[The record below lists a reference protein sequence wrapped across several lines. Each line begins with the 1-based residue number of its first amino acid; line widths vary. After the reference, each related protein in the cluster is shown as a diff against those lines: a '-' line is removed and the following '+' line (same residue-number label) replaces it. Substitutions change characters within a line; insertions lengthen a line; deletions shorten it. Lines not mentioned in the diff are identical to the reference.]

1 MFLQLGRFA
10 YRHRW
15 RIIVAWLVFFVASI
29 PILPRVTGVLAVGG
43 FSSRGTETDRA
54 QHILETQIPGYS
66 PSDLVVIFH
75 NPTLNAN
82 SPQFVTQAQTALN
95 DVLKLPHVTGE
106 TTYLQNPRQISND
119 GHTAFVLVHL
129 DLPSEQAQRLVANV
143 RDTIHPTSLEVRV
156 AGGPAFY
163 ADIETVTEH
172 DLRRAEMIA
181 IPFALLALVLVFGS
195 LVTAGI
201 PIVVGG
207 ISVACVLGAI
217 FLTAHVVDLSIF
229 VLNLATLLGLGLAID
244 YSLFMTSRF
253 REELAVRDEPDAI
266 AITVASAGK
275 AVFFSGLTVLI
286 GLSGLAVFNIMFL
299 RSVGVAGA
307 LVVLFAVLGALTLL
321 PAVLSVIGTRVD
333 RLSIYRRGSDSGT
346 FWHGLADRVMAHP
359 WVVMIPVVSLL
370 LLLGTP
376 FSRVNLSSPDAT
388 ILPLS
393 TGSRQGF
400 ELLRTQFGDGA
411 ISPIVVAVQS
421 NDPIN
426 TPEHVASL
434 YDLTRKIAADPRVWQ
449 IDSIVT
455 LDPRIA
461 LQQYQLMYSNPT
473 NLSDPFV
480 SAAYNHLAGTNATVI
495 YVYTQPLPSSSE
507 AKSLLAALRNT
518 NPGPGL
524 TMQVGGGTGEIVDV
538 VHSMYSAFPL
548 AVLIVVL
555 ATYLTLFLQF
565 RSLILPIKAVLMN
578 ALSIVA
584 SYGALVWI
592 FQEGHLSGLLN
603 FTPLGFVEASLP
615 VVMFSLLFG
624 LSMDYEVFLLSR
636 MREVWDETGDNR
648 LAVSTGLARSGRII
662 TGAALILVVVAA
674 SFATA
679 DVVLIKA
686 LGLGIAIAVTLDA
699 TIVRALL
706 VPATMR
712 LLGHLN
718 WWAPS
723 WINRASHRDRGPR

>member
-1 MFLQLGRFA
+1 MFFRLGRFA
-10 YRHRW
+10 YHHRW
-15 RIIVAWLVFFVASI
+15 QVIVAWLIVFLASV

-43 FSSRGTETDRA
+43 FSSSGTQTDRA
-54 QHILETQIPGYS
+54 QHVLETEIPGYS

-75 NPTLNAN
+75 DPTLNAN
-82 SPQFVTQAQTALN
+82 SQQFITQSQQALKT
-95 DVLKLPHVTGE
+95 VLTLPHVTGE
-106 TTYLQNPRQISND
+106 TTYLQNPRQISSD
-119 GHTAFVLVHL
+119 GHTAYNLVHL
-129 DLPSEQAQRLVANV
+129 DLPSEQAQRLVANF
-143 RDTIHPTSLEVRV
+143 RQSLHPTSLEVRV

-172 DLRRAEMIA
+172 DLRRAEVIA

-207 ISVACVLGAI
+207 MSVACVLGAI
-217 FLTAHVVDLSIF
+217 FLTAHVIDLSIF

-253 REELAVRDEPDAI
+253 REELGHRDVPDAV
-266 AITVASAGK
+266 AATVATAGK

-307 LVVLFAVLGALTLL
+307 LVVLFALLGALTLL

-333 RLSIYRRGSDSGT
+333 RFSIFRRRAETGA
-346 FWHGLADRVMAHP
+346 FWRGVARRVMTHP
-359 WVVMIPVVSLL
+359 WAVLIPVVAFLL
-370 LLLGTP
+370 ILGTP

-388 ILPLS
+388 ILPMS

-400 ELLRTQFGDGA
+400 EILRSEFGDGA
-411 ISPIVVAVQS
+411 ISPIIIAIES
-421 NDPIN
+421 SGPIN
-426 TPEHVASL
+426 SAQHIASL
-434 YDLTRKIAADPRVWQ
+434 YQLSREIARDPRVWE

-455 LDPRIA
+455 LDPRIT
-461 LQQYQLMYSNPT
+461 LQQYQLMYANPASLT
-473 NLSDPFV
+473 DPYIG
-480 SAAYNHLAGTNATVI
+480 AAYNKLTGTNATVM
-495 YVYTQPLPSSSE
+495 YVYTQALPSSGE

-518 NPGPGL
+518 SPGSGL

-538 VHSMYSAFPL
+538 VHSMYTDFPISI
-548 AVLIVVL
+548 AIVVL
-555 ATYLTLFLQF
+555 ATYVTLFLQF
-565 RSLILPIKAVLMN
+565 RSVVLPIKAVLMN
-578 ALSIVA
+578 AMSIVA

-592 FQEGHLSGLLN
+592 FQEGHLSHVLN
-603 FTPLGFVEASLP
+603 FAPLGFVEASLP

-636 MREVWDETGDNR
+636 MREVWDETGDNT
-648 LAVSTGLARSGRII
+648 LAVATGLARSGRII
-662 TGAALILVVVAA
+662 TGAALILVVVAS

-686 LGLGIAIAVTLDA
+686 LGLGIAIAVAIDA

-718 WWAPS
+718 WWAPT
-723 WINRASHRDRGPR
+723 WTKHILRRQTVTR

>member
-15 RIIVAWLVFFVASI
+15 RVIAAWLIFFIASI

-54 QHILETQIPGYS
+54 QQVLETQIPGYS
-66 PSDLVVIFH
+66 PSDLVIIFH
-75 NPTLNAN
+75 DPTLDAN
-82 SPQFVTQAQTALN
+82 SPQFIAETQTALK
-95 DVLKLPHVTGE
+95 DVLTLPHVTGE
-106 TTYLQNPRQISND
+106 TTYRQNPRQISGD
-119 GHTAFVLVHL
+119 GHTAYDVVHL
-129 DLPSEQAQRLVANV
+129 DLPSEQAQRLVSNV
-143 RDTIHPTSLEVRV
+143 RANLHQTSLEVRV

-253 REELAVRDEPDAI
+253 REELAVRDVPDAI
-266 AITVASAGK
+266 AVTVASAGK

-307 LVVLFAVLGALTLL
+307 LVVIFAVLGALTLL
-321 PAVLSVIGTRVD
+321 PAVLGVIGTRVD
-333 RLSIYRRGSDSGT
+333 KLSIYRRRQASGS
-346 FWHGLADRVMAHP
+346 FWHGLANRVMAHP
-359 WVVMIPVVSLL
+359 WFVMIPVVAFLL
-370 LLLGTP
+370 VLGTP

-400 ELLRTQFGDGA
+400 ELLRSQFGDGA

-421 NDPIN
+421 DGPIN

-461 LQQYQLMYSNPT
+461 LQQYQLMYADPGHLT
-473 NLSDPFV
+473 DPFIG
-480 SAAYNHLAGTNATVI
+480 AAYHQLAGSDATVI
-495 YVYTQPLPSSSE
+495 YVYMRPLPSSSQ

-518 NPGPGL
+518 DPGPGL

-538 VHSMYSAFPL
+538 VHSMYSAFPF

-565 RSLILPIKAVLMN
+565 RSVILPIKAVLMN
-578 ALSIVA
+578 GMSIVA

-603 FTPLGFVEASLP
+603 FAPLGYVEASLP

-648 LAVSTGLARSGRII
+648 LAVSTGLERSGRII
-662 TGAALILVVVAA
+662 TGAALILVVVAS

-686 LGLGIAIAVTLDA
+686 LGLGIAIAVALDA

-723 WINRASHRDRGPR
+723 WTRRAERRERVAR

>member
-1 MFLQLGRFA
+1 MFFQLGRFA

-15 RIIVAWLVFFVASI
+15 HVIATWLVFFFASV
-29 PILPRVTGVLAVGG
+29 PILPRVSGVLAVGG
-43 FSSRGTETDRA
+43 FSSRGTETAKA
-54 QHILETQIPGYS
+54 QQVLETKIPSYS
-66 PSDLVVIFH
+66 PSDLVIIFH
-75 NPTLNAN
+75 DSTLNAN
-82 SPQFVTQAQTALN
+82 SEQFVAQSDEALK
-95 DVLKLPHVTGE
+95 DVLALPHVQGE
-106 TTYLQNPRQISND
+106 TTFRQNPRQISAD
-119 GHTAFVLVHL
+119 GHTAYDLVHL
-129 DLPSEQAQRLVANV
+129 DIPSEQAQRLVSNV
-143 RDTIHPTSLEVRV
+143 RRTIHPTQLEIRV

-163 ADIETVTEH
+163 ADIETVTER
-172 DLRRAEMIA
+172 DLRRAELIA
-181 IPFALLALVLVFGS
+181 VPFALLALVLVFGS
-195 LVTAGI
+195 LVTAGV

-207 ISVACVLGAI
+207 MSVACVLGAI

-253 REELAVRDEPDAI
+253 REELTHKNVSDAVAS
-266 AITVASAGK
+266 TVATAGK

-286 GLSGLAVFNIMFL
+286 GLSGLAIFNIMFL

-307 LVVLFAVLGALTLL
+307 LVVFFAVLGALTLL
-321 PAVLSVIGTRVD
+321 PAVLGVIGTRVD
-333 RLSIYRRGSDSGT
+333 RLSIYRRGDDTGS
-346 FWHGLADRVMAHP
+346 FWHWVAERVMAHP
-359 WVVMIPVVSLL
+359 WLVLIPVVTFLL
-370 LLLGTP
+370 VLGLP

-400 ELLRTQFGDGA
+400 EMLRTQFGDGS
-411 ISPIVVAVQS
+411 ISPIVVAVES
-421 NDPIN
+421 NGPIN
-426 TPEHVASL
+426 SPENITSL
-434 YDLTRKIAADPRVWQ
+434 YDMTRKIAKDQRVWN

-461 LQQYQLMYSNPT
+461 LQQYQLMYA
-473 NLSDPFV
+473 DP
-480 SAAYNHLAGTNATVI
+480 STLNDPYIGAAYHQLAGSNATVM
-495 YVYTQPLPSSSE
+495 YVYTQALPSSNE
-507 AKSLLAALRNT
+507 AKSLLAMLRQM

-538 VHSMYSAFPL
+538 VHSMYTDFPI
-548 AVLIVVL
+548 AIALIVL
-555 ATYLTLFLQF
+555 ATYITLFLQF

-578 ALSIVA
+578 AMSIVA

-603 FTPLGFVEASLP
+603 FEPLGFVEASLP

-636 MREVWDETGDNR
+636 VREVWDETGDNR

-662 TGAALILVVVAA
+662 TGAALILVVVAS

-686 LGLGIAIAVTLDA
+686 LGVGIAIAVAIDA

-718 WWAPS
+718 WWAPAWTKRITRRMS
-723 WINRASHRDRGPR
+723 VPR